1 MFISVVMRDLN
12 IFNRLCKKFTNFD
25 FQKQHQNTIKSSLS
39 QKIHNYKILLLN
51 FISDYKHYKFIKINR
66 YFRSLKY
73 KILMQMRQ

>member
-12 IFNRLCKKFTNFD
+12 INRLCKNFTNFD
-25 FQKQHQNTIKSSLS
+25 FQKQHQNTIKPSLS

-66 YFRSLKY
+66 YFRDLKY

>member
-39 QKIHNYKILLLN
+39 QKIHNYKILSLN
-51 FISDYKHYKFIKINR
+51 FISDYKRYKFIKLNR
-66 YFRSLKY
+66 YFCDLKY